1 MGKTYKVSFIEE
13 VDGKSFDRSLLIT
26 NIEPSISPD
35 DLKEYVKLLIFRKYT
50 YSDYKTFTILNIEEI
65 NKRVD

>member
-35 DLKEYVKLLIFRKYT
+35 DLKDYVKLLIFRKYT

-65 NKRVD
+65 KKRVD